1 MYGVARTEIWKS
13 TSELPP
19 MYMSPGDAVARPSL
33 VTKILIFSWYVV
45 GLLAVHVV
53 NPEYVEPGFTSTLI
67 EIGAHDSETAA
78 VGTCAAA
85 GTATSIIEET

>member
-1 MYGVARTEIWKS
+1 
-13 TSELPP
+13 
-19 MYMSPGDAVARPSL
+19 
-33 VTKILIFSWYVV
+33 VV